1 MIQYNMAVTARRIVE
16 DVAAIQ
22 SGENVLLIT
31 DSDRPAT
38 ITEALAHAVSGAG
51 SVLAVMHMPPHK
63 MGGVDPPV
71 HVGAAM
77 SASDVVILQTS
88 FATVHTDTARVALK
102 KGVRI
107 IDMWGW
113 EENMMTEGGSMADY
127 TEVKQYT
134 ERLAELIRKAGH
146 IRFTT
151 PKGSDFRVS
160 IEERPCFTLT
170 GTATEKGSF
179 TAFPDGEVALSP
191 VEGSAEGVLV
201 DPISIEHKD
210 LGILQKPFGR
220 VEVSAGNV
228 VSMTGSRAAERFF
241 QMLEEYG
248 DTAKNIAEFAVGTNP
263 ACRPYTNLREAKK
276 TRGTCHI
283 AVGDSGSLGG
293 NVVSPLHVDFIFD
306 KPTIYADD
314 RMILQESRITE

>member
-1 MIQYNMAVTARRIVE
+1 
-16 DVAAIQ
+16 
-22 SGENVLLIT
+22 
-31 DSDRPAT
+31 
-38 ITEALAHAVSGAG
+38 
-51 SVLAVMHMPPHK
+51 
-63 MGGVDPPV
+63 MGGVDPPK

-77 SASDVVILQTS
+77 AASDVVILQTS
-88 FATVHTDTARVALK
+88 YATVHTDTARTALK

-107 IDMWGW
+107 VDMWGW
-113 EENMMTEGGSMADY
+113 EEDMMTEGGSMADY

-134 ERLAELIRKAGH
+134 ERLAELIRQAGQ

-151 PKGSDFRVS
+151 PKGSDFRISV
-160 IEERPCFTLT
+160 EDRPCFTLT
-170 GTATEKGSF
+170 GTATKKGSF

-210 LGILQKPFGR
+210 LGILRESFGR
-220 VEVSAGNV
+220 VEVSAGKV

-241 QMLEEYG
+241 KVLEEFG

-263 ACRPYTNLREAKK
+263 ACRPFTSLREAKK
-276 TRGTCHI
+276 TRGTCHV

-293 NVVSPLHVDFIFD
+293 KVVSPLHVDLIFD
-306 KPTIYADD
+306 HPNVYADE
-314 RMILQESRITE
+314 RMILQESRITV